1 MRDARLPSGPNRC
14 KMRGAVGAR
23 LARILYDEDS
33 PRRERIRAAP
43 VTHANFKRRIHVV
56 TLQEL
61 RARHSPEKQ
70 ARIRAFTEEL
80 LKTFEA
86 NHEIYVN
93 ARKGLE
99 AAEKDA
105 AAEGPRAQA
114 RQSRGR
120 QAQGRQGRGRR
131 PRQGRGREEGILNPT
146 VSFSLKTI

>member
-1 MRDARLPSGPNRC
+1 MQNER
-14 KMRGAVGAR
+14 AVGAR
-23 LARILYDEDS
+23 LVRILYDEDS

-43 VTHANFKRRIHVV
+43 VTHANVKRRIHVV

-99 AAEKDA
+99 AAEKERRRKKALERKRARAEAAKLRAAKAEA
-105 AAEGPRAQA
+105 AARAK
-114 RQSRGR
+114 
-120 QAQGRQGRGRR
+120 
-131 PRQGRGREEGILNPT
+131 EEAEKKE
-146 VSFSLKTI
+146 S